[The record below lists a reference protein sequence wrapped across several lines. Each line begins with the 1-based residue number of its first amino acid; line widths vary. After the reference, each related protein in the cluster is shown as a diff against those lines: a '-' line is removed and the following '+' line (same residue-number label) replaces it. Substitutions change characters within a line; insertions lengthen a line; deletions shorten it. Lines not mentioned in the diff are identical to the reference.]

1 MAQRTMCLCEGKYI
15 GIESIFTVV
24 NGRQINIPEK
34 VEALREKSRR
44 NQLTCPCGC
53 GAILTLVAGDRNLR
67 EQHFRLKEGEHEK
80 DCHLVTEGKCS
91 VDSKIVLKCWMDDKL
106 QDANIESRVPISAVE
121 NHERKYEFTLLSRTK
136 SIAVSYSHERVNL
149 SDEKFDI
156 LESNSKG
163 IRIIY
168 IVDAL
173 NGGGNGQ
180 YPESLMKIQ
189 TRQGYCLYLSID
201 DIDYYKAKLKAV
213 YFEQDIDGLWQEI
226 TFASGLLSQFDISE
240 FGDIF
245 YLGKALKELLEI
257 AKEKFTWE
265 QESIRQKR
273 ERERIEREEYLK
285 KIIAENAKR
294 QEEKNKEMIRQKEE
308 AERRRAELAEKQRLE
323 AERKERE
330 RKEKEDAFKA
340 AVSNNFE
347 NQETQI
353 RDADGN
359 RWVKCEFCGKIAME
373 KEFSSYGG
381 AGRVNLGTCY
391 DCSKNTSVIREK
403 ITHPVEIKKRSYDP
417 NVCPDCGGQLK
428 EKSGKFGLFI
438 GCSNYPSCRYTRKIT
453 GKKY

>member
-156 LESNSKG
+156 LERNSKG

-201 DIDYYKAKLKAV
+201 DIDYYEAKLKAV

-257 AKEKFTWE
+257 AKDKFSWE

-323 AERKERE
+323 AERKERD

-391 DCSKNTSVIREK
+391 DCSKNTSVIHEK
-403 ITHPVEIKKRSYDP
+403 INHPVAIKKRAYDS

-428 EKSGKFGLFI
+428 EKSGKFGSFI

>member
-1 MAQRTMCLCEGKYI
+1 MTRDI
-15 GIESIFTVV
+15 
-24 NGRQINIPEK
+24 
-34 VEALREKSRR
+34 EALREKSRR

-67 EQHFRLKEGEHEK
+67 EQHFRLKEGEHKK

-91 VDSKIVLKCWMDDKL
+91 VDSKIVLKCWLDDKL

-240 FGDIF
+240 SGDIF
-245 YLGKALKELLEI
+245 YSGKSLKELKEI
-257 AKEKFTWE
+257 AKDKFARE
-265 QESIRQKR
+265 QESARQKR
-273 ERERIEREEYLK
+273 EREKTEREKYLK
-285 KIIAENAKR
+285 KIIEENAKR

-330 RKEKEDAFKA
+330 RK
-340 AVSNNFE
+340 
-347 NQETQI
+347 
-353 RDADGN
+353 
-359 RWVKCEFCGKIAME
+359 E

-428 EKSGKFGLFI
+428 EKSGKFGSFI
-438 GCSNYPSCRYTRKIT
+438 GCSNYPRCRYTRKIT